1 MKKFKCYGC
10 LLSLITIAGC
20 SSGKDSG
27 DITKQANSPAAKL
40 PVFTL
45 ATSEYPSWSTYMV
58 AGKAGMIN
66 PEEGGKHGPLETK
79 HGVDLVLLIKD
90 YDTCLT
96 LYANSS
102 SSAVCMT
109 NMDSLNPALGRPS
122 TVVMPTSQ
130 SLGADK
136 VIAVGITKA
145 EELKGVKVY
154 GLAKSVSEYLFV
166 RGLEVNGLDPE
177 GFSFENLDPA
187 PAATALQTGS
197 EEIKAICV
205 WNPFAMQTLRTA
217 PNANAVFDS
226 SSIPEEI
233 IDCVVIGN
241 DVLKQDQGAD
251 FAVLVC
257 DVFYE
262 INKKIDSSDAKVADA
277 TLTALGEDFSN
288 LPLADMREIIK
299 ETKFYMTPA
308 DGIQLFADKKFQ
320 TETMPRVVSTC
331 EKLGILE
338 AGKSPSIGFG
348 DSSKQLNFDSQY
360 MQRVADNK

>member
-1 MKKFKCYGC
+1 MKKFTLFGLFISVVALVGC
-10 LLSLITIAGC
+10 G
-20 SSGKDSG
+20 SG
-27 DITKQANSPAAKL
+27 DDAAKQASTSSAKL

-66 PEEGGKHGPLETK
+66 QEEGGEHGPLEK
-79 HGVDLVLLIKD
+79 KYGVDLVLQIKD

-96 LYANSS
+96 LYANGS

-136 VIAVGITKA
+136 VIAVGMTKP
-145 EELKGVKVY
+145 EELKSVKVY

-166 RGLEVNGLDPE
+166 RGLEASNLDPAE
-177 GFSFENLDPA
+177 FQFENLDPA

-217 PNANAVFDS
+217 PNAVTIYDS
-226 SSIPEEI
+226 SLIPEEI
-233 IDCVVIGN
+233 IDCVVVGN
-241 DVLKQDQGAD
+241 DVLKQDKGAE
-251 FAVLVC
+251 FATLVC
-257 DVFYE
+257 EVFYE
-262 INKKIDSSDAKVADA
+262 VNKKIASSDAKVADA

-288 LPLADMREIIK
+288 LPLADMKKIIK

-308 DGIQLFADKKFQ
+308 DGVQLFSDGKFQ
-320 TETMPRVVSTC
+320 SETMPTVVSTC
-331 EKLGILE
+331 EKLEILE
-338 AGKSPSIGFG
+338 AGKTPSIGFG

-360 MQRVADNK
+360 MLRVGDGK

>member
-1 MKKFKCYGC
+1 MKKCTYFG
-10 LLSLITIAGC
+10 LLFTIAAMAGC
-20 SSGKDSG
+20 GKGGGDDAANQVKQDS
-27 DITKQANSPAAKL
+27 AKL

-66 PEEGGKHGPLETK
+66 PEEGGQHGPLETK
-79 HGVDLVLLIKD
+79 YGVDLVLQIKD

-96 LYANSS
+96 LYANNQ

-109 NMDSLNPALGRPS
+109 NMDSLNPALGRSS

-136 VIAVGITKA
+136 VIAVGVAKP
-145 EELKGVKVY
+145 EQLKGVKVY

-166 RGLEVNGLDPE
+166 RGLAVNGLDPAE
-177 GFSFENLDPA
+177 FQFENLDPA

-197 EEIKAICV
+197 EEIQAICV

-217 PNANAVFDS
+217 PKAKTVFDS

-233 IDCVVIGN
+233 IDCVVVGN
-241 DVLKQDQGAD
+241 DALEQDKGAD
-251 FAVLVC
+251 FAALVC
-257 DVFYE
+257 AVFYE
-262 INKKIDSSDAKVADA
+262 VNKKIASSDAKVADA

-288 LPLADMREIIK
+288 LPLADMREIVK

-308 DGIQLFADKKFQ
+308 DGIRLFSDKKFQ
-320 TETMPRVVSTC
+320 SETMPTVVATC
-331 EKLGILE
+331 ENIEILE
-338 AGKSPSIGFG
+338 AGKAPTIGFG
-348 DSSKQLNFDSQY
+348 DSSKQLNFDTQY
-360 MQRVADNK
+360 MQRVADGK

>member
-1 MKKFKCYGC
+1 MKKVTFYG
-10 LLSLITIAGC
+10 LFFSVMAMAGC
-20 SSGKDSG
+20 GGGDDVANQAKTSS
-27 DITKQANSPAAKL
+27 AKL

-66 PEEGGKHGPLETK
+66 PEEGGEHGPLEK
-79 HGVDLVLLIKD
+79 KYGVDLVLQIKD

-96 LYANSS
+96 LYANGS

-136 VIAVGITKA
+136 VIAVGVTKP

-154 GLAKSVSEYLFV
+154 GLAKSVSEYLFM
-166 RGLEVNGLDPE
+166 RGLEVNGLDPAD
-177 GFSFENLDPA
+177 FQFENLDPA

-217 PNANAVFDS
+217 PDTNTVFDS

-233 IDCVVIGN
+233 IDCVVVGN
-241 DVLKQDQGAD
+241 DVLKQGKGAD
-251 FAVLVC
+251 FAALVC
-257 DVFYE
+257 EVFYE
-262 INKKIDSSDAKVADA
+262 VNKKIASSDAKVADA

-288 LPLADMREIIK
+288 LPLADMREIVK
-299 ETKFYMTPA
+299 ETKFYMTPE
-308 DGIQLFADKKFQ
+308 DGIQLFSDKKFQ
-320 TETMPRVVSTC
+320 SETMPTVVSTC
-331 EKLGILE
+331 EKLEILE
-338 AGKSPSIGFG
+338 AGKAPTIGFG
-348 DSSKQLNFDSQY
+348 DSSKQLNFDPQY
-360 MQRVADNK
+360 MQRVAGGK